1 MISLEYVWI
10 RNYETSRTIAVH
22 QHSCFEFIYYLKG
35 SGKGF
40 YADTDYSYEAGTFV
54 LLRPN
59 TQHGETHETLTSMIS
74 IGFQVQNFFEEPQ
87 NCVLKSENS
96 VFFDTVQ
103 NIRHELKN
111 KLPFYKQKIEILLE
125 LLLTEILRATSGSE
139 PEKKNS
145 LDYTISYIKEYFMA
159 NLDLHQLAKSAGYCD
174 DQFRVLFRKKTGS
187 SPKNFIL
194 DLRLNAAK
202 KMLADTENELS
213 DIAVKCGYEYYSQF
227 SLFFKKKTG
236 QTPSEYREKILAQ
249 TKTEN

>member
-10 RNYETSRTIAVH
+10 RNYETPRTIAVH

-159 NLDLHQLAKSAGYCD
+159 NLDLHQLANPRDTATTSSASCSAKR
-174 DQFRVLFRKKTGS
+174 RVPLPRTLFS
-187 SPKNFIL
+187 IS
-194 DLRLNAAK
+194 A
-202 KMLADTENELS
+202 
-213 DIAVKCGYEYYSQF
+213 
-227 SLFFKKKTG
+227 
-236 QTPSEYREKILAQ
+236 
-249 TKTEN
+249 